1 MNATHHSAD
10 AAAFHDEDETRRRQ
24 TYDEQQRASEIHKA
38 EEAARK
44 ALMNDP
50 EYIKKQKAIIA
61 ENATRR
67 QQIHQEIDKIVCPD
81 CKKFASLTENPN
93 YKCPK
98 CKLKSQGGSKRK
110 SKSHRRKK
118 SKSQRRKK
126 SIKRRH

>member
-1 MNATHHSAD
+1 MNATPHSAD
-10 AAAFHDEDETRRRQ
+10 ATTFYHIDAASNKQ
-24 TYDEQQRASEIHKA
+24 NYDEHQRAVAIHKA

-50 EYIKKQKAIIA
+50 EHIKEQAAIIA
-61 ENATRR
+61 ENEIRR
-67 QQIHQEIDKIVCPD
+67 QLYMAIPCTSCRIMAET
-81 CKKFASLTENPN
+81 LTNPN
-93 YKCPK
+93 YKCPQ